1 MWPGVEKYVKHTVR
15 STHVT
20 AAHCTEAKKECTQ
33 SRGGACADGL
43 GKCGSSEE
51 AGMEFELEVQD
62 TAPRLLTIPHL
73 LSSRECELIKR
84 TAAKKMGYKGM
95 YRYSQ

>member
-20 AAHCTEAKKECTQ
+20 ASHCTEAKKECT
-33 SRGGACADGL
+33 RIPPL
-43 GKCGSSEE
+43 GKCGSNGNSEE

-84 TAAKKMGYKGM
+84 TAAKKMGYKAM
-95 YRYSQ
+95 YR